1 MDDEAG
7 YALLRCIA
15 SYLHIDMY
23 VSLDV
28 HTESTIKAGKAEV
41 LEFQTHLEV
50 CCVDS
55 VSPVNVVY

>member
-1 MDDEAG
+1 
-7 YALLRCIA
+7 
-15 SYLHIDMY
+15 MY